1 MTEADTAAATP
12 EAPPGWTCA
21 RCQMTLSWTADAENP
36 ELPSTWTHEDDGFYC
51 LACRRD
57 RAGDASVD
65 DLPGDAPLA
74 IRQRTRFQGR
84 IDFEIQRD
92 PDRPDNRI
100 AKACRTSTLAVR
112 KARTRL
118 GLPRPPQV

>member
-1 MTEADTAAATP
+1 MVDADAVPATP
-12 EAPPGWTCA
+12 EARSGWTCG
-21 RCQMTLSWTADAENP
+21 RCQMTLSWTAEAENP
-36 ELPSTWTHEDDGFYC
+36 ELPTSWIHEDGAFYC

-65 DLPGDAPLA
+65 DLPLDAPLA
-74 IRQRTRFQGR
+74 TRQQTRFRAR

-92 PDRPDNRI
+92 PDRPDGRI

-112 KARTRL
+112 KARNRL
-118 GLPRPPQV
+118 GLPRAPQV

>member
-1 MTEADTAAATP
+1 
-12 EAPPGWTCA
+12 
-21 RCQMTLSWTADAENP
+21 MTLSWTADAANP